1 MKIGLALSGGG
12 IRGIAHAGVLKALE
26 ENNIKIDIIG
36 GTSSGGIIS
45 SLYAM
50 GYSPYYIYILFKR
63 YAKEIVEINL
73 NTIVSSVANF
83 MMNKKINMSG
93 LKTGESLE
101 KAYETLGKKR
111 GIIKIKDIK
120 KLPVVIPTVNV
131 SDGKEYIFTN
141 NIPKG
146 IKNKSKYIID
156 VPVGRAIRATSS
168 FPGVFCPCS
177 FEKYN
182 FLDGGVLD
190 NVPVIEVKKQ
200 GADKVIAVNFKSD
213 DVDEKSSAMDIIM
226 RTLDIMGNKISEESL
241 EKSDF
246 ILTIPTDGTGLF
258 DVEKLDGC
266 YKYGYKVTI
275 ENMEKI
281 KKMLN
286 L

>member
-258 DVEKLDGC
+258 DVEKLDSC
-266 YKYGYKVTI
+266 YKYGYKLTI

>member
-168 FPGVFCPCS
+168 FPGVFCPCN

-182 FLDGGVLD
+182 
-190 NVPVIEVKKQ
+190 
-200 GADKVIAVNFKSD
+200 S
-213 DVDEKSSAMDIIM
+213 
-226 RTLDIMGNKISEESL
+226 
-241 EKSDF
+241 
-246 ILTIPTDGTGLF
+246 
-258 DVEKLDGC
+258 
-266 YKYGYKVTI
+266 
-275 ENMEKI
+275 
-281 KKMLN
+281 
-286 L
+286 

>member
-226 RTLDIMGNKISEESL
+226 RTLDIMGNKITEESL

-258 DVEKLDGC
+258 DVEKLDSC